1 MVEAVR
7 SVGAARDTAVL
18 EAIGRVPRET
28 FVPHFFSLPDSLKT
42 GTPADVREWHIDSD
56 GGDEPALNLVYD
68 IDRALGIRRN
78 AEPTGPTAGAGI
90 TSAASAP
97 RLVATMLDLAQLA
110 TGMRILEI
118 GTGSG
123 YNAALLRELVGPQG
137 QVTSVDIDSTLAG
150 EASERLNAAGYD
162 DIEVAAADGYFG
174 MAKLAPFDRV
184 IATVGCAD
192 VAPAWLAQL
201 APGGFCLVPLQ
212 HGGLHPLARVEPKA
226 DGATATIVAAARF
239 VAIQGHQAGPSPWPH
254 AGRLGPGP
262 KVEWSPLS
270 DRLVHA
276 LEQGEGQD
284 PWCRT
289 WDMDYLVALED
300 RRAASALSLNDG
312 GSSAAIDPKGCR
324 VGYLG
329 PDGRQLQDR
338 LLELAYLWVG
348 LGRPARADY
357 TSLLSPLEPNTAVA
371 ATSLSWVIDRL
382 DYRQIVSLERGPV
395 SSGGQRTGTSP
406 DTHNGRS
413 TASSPKRAVFL
424 VAARGAPTFRSVLP
438 GYRRPDAF

>member
-1 MVEAVR
+1 MVEALRRVR
-7 SVGAARDTAVL
+7 AARDAAVL
-18 EAIGRVPRET
+18 QAMGRVPRET

-42 GTPADVREWHIDSD
+42 GTPADVRESHIDGD

-78 AEPTGPTAGAGI
+78 AEPTGATAGAGI

-97 RLVATMLDLAQLA
+97 RLVAAMLELAQVA

-137 QVTSVDIDSTLAG
+137 QVTSVDIDSTLVA
-150 EASERLNAAGYD
+150 EASERLNAAGYA
-162 DIEVAAADGYFG
+162 DIEVTAADGYFG
-174 MAKLAPFDRV
+174 VARRAPFDRV
-184 IATVGCAD
+184 LATVGCAD

-201 APGGFCLVPLQ
+201 AAGGFCLVPLQ
-212 HGGLHPLARVEPKA
+212 HGGLYPLARVEPKA
-226 DGATATIVAAARF
+226 DGATATIVAPARF
-239 VAIQGHQAGPSPWPH
+239 VAIQGHKAGPSHWPH
-254 AGRLGPGP
+254 AGRLGPDP

-270 DRLVHA
+270 DWLVRA
-276 LEQGEGQD
+276 LEQGDGQD

-312 GSSAAIDPKGCR
+312 ASSAAIDPKGGR

-329 PDGRQLQDR
+329 PDGRELQDR
-338 LLELAYLWVG
+338 LLELACMWVG

-357 TSLLSPLEPNTAVA
+357 TSLLSPLEPTSAVM

-382 DYRQIVSLERGPV
+382 DYRQVVSLEREPI
-395 SSGGQRTGTSP
+395 
-406 DTHNGRS
+406 
-413 TASSPKRAVFL
+413 
-424 VAARGAPTFRSVLP
+424 
-438 GYRRPDAF
+438 